1 MFRSTLV
8 SKEPESML
16 AHMFRETGRFP
27 GGWSGGTSAP
37 FYESGLIWLTRIFPD
52 VWGNKRDDRGAYL
65 IDRSPEYFE
74 PILNY
79 LRHGQL
85 IINEGINLRGESS
98 DKYESG
104 STPKL
109 ESQHSAKIWTSI
121 FYNSWLLSWTSCM
134 ETPLQVFSRTLWCY
148 YLTFRSWH
156 NFGVNYFWVSSHGR

>member
-1 MFRSTLV
+1 
-8 SKEPESML
+8 ML
-16 AHMFRETGRFP
+16 AHMFRETGRFLD
-27 GGWSGGTSAP
+27 GWSGSTSAL
-37 FYESGLIWLTRIFPD
+37 FYGSGLIGLTRIFPD

-104 STPKL
+104 STPKS
-109 ESQHSAKIWTSI
+109 ESQQQAHFTI
-121 FYNSWLLSWTSCM
+121 LD
-134 ETPLQVFSRTLWCY
+134 Y
-148 YLTFRSWH
+148 YPERAAWRRRFRCLAQR
-156 NFGVNYFWVSSHGR
+156 FWGEL